1 MEAML
6 KMLLKSFGVEI
17 DPQQV
22 ISTVESM
29 GAKVA
34 EMAASQARTEAMV
47 KEIYNGR
54 CNDK

>member
-34 EMAASQARTEAMV
+34 EMAASQARTESMV

-54 CNDK
+54 RNDK